1 MLKKSL
7 IQFSLLVL
15 LLPVALP
22 QGRGGGQGQGS
33 GMGQGQGQGQ
43 GSGMGQGQGS
53 GQGQGQGQ
61 AGTQAGNTERDQKRI
76 HATTQQRN
84 QIQTCDKTADGLRKQ
99 ARTMSQAGG
108 KKFNA
113 GEANQQQSQIREGLR
128 TMEQE
133 HERLMKGLDP
143 SQQQAWQE
151 RIRNMN
157 QSRQQI
163 NAQMQQM
170 DAELASP
177 NPDAKRVTERAQ
189 EMERIMNNWRKEYK
203 ALSSEME

>member
-7 IQFSLLVL
+7 IQFSLLAL
-15 LLPVALP
+15 LLPVAFP

-33 GMGQGQGQGQ
+33 GMGQGQGQG
-43 GSGMGQGQGS
+43 SGMGQGQGS
-53 GQGQGQGQ
+53 GQGKGQGQ
-61 AGTQAGNTERDQKRI
+61 VGTQAGNTERDQKRI

-113 GEANQQQSQIREGLR
+113 GEANKQQSQIREGLR

-133 HERLMKGLDP
+133 HERLVKGLDP

-163 NAQMQQM
+163 NSQMQQM

-177 NPDAKRVTERAQ
+177 NPDAKRVAERAQ

-203 ALSSEME
+203 ALSSEVE